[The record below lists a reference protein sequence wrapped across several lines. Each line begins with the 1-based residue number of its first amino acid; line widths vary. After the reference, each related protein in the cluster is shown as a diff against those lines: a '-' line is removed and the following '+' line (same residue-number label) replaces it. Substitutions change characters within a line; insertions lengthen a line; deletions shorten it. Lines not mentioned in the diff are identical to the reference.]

1 MCIMKKMILAIAMVF
16 ATMFSANAMKEPVT
30 DEFKVVEVIQNYYP
44 HLTEYF
50 AEGVMEIASL
60 TEETLADG
68 ETEYNIKY
76 KFVNYHLNE
85 GELNSLLKT
94 DYTNLYYMKRFGLI
108 KDVSAIKF
116 VDKNTGKIL
125 TKVSYNRSERKMGHR
140 NYLHMSLR

>member
-1 MCIMKKMILAIAMVF
+1 MKKMILAIAMVF
-16 ATMFSANAMKEPVT
+16 AMMFSANAMKEPVT

-76 KFVNYHLNE
+76 KLIPYHLNE
-85 GELNSLLKT
+85 AELNSLLKT
-94 DYTNLYYMKRFGLI
+94 EYTNLYYMKRFGLI
-108 KDVSAIKF
+108 KDVSAIKY
-116 VDKNTGKIL
+116 VDKENGEIK
-125 TKVSYNRSERKMGHR
+125 TKVSYNRGEIRHR
-140 NYLHMSLR
+140 PRRIR

>member
-1 MCIMKKMILAIAMVF
+1 MKKMILAVAMVF
-16 ATMFSANAMKEPVT
+16 AMMFSANAMKEPVT

-68 ETEYNIKY
+68 ETEYNIRY
-76 KFVNYHLNE
+76 KLVPYHLNE

-94 DYTNLYYMKRFGLI
+94 EYTNLYYMKRFGLI
-108 KDVSAIKF
+108 KDVSAVKY
-116 VDKNTGKIL
+116 VDKENGEIK
-125 TKVSYNRSERKMGHR
+125 TKVSYNRNDRRRTMRR
-140 NYLHMSLR
+140 NYLFMPLN

>member
-1 MCIMKKMILAIAMVF
+1 MKKMILAIATIF
-16 ATMFSANAMKEPVT
+16 AMMFSANAAKEPVT
-30 DEFKVVEVIQNYYP
+30 DEFKVVEVIETVYP
-44 HLTEYF
+44 HLMNYF
-50 AEGVMEIASL
+50 QEGVLEIASL

-76 KFVNYHLNE
+76 KLVNYHLTE
-85 GELNSLLKT
+85 SELNELLKK

-125 TKVSYNRSERKMGHR
+125 THVAYNRGDRRSLHH
-140 NYLHMSLR
+140 NYLHVPQR